1 MNAAALHRAG
11 VLALLLAA
19 APQVLAQDPSG
30 GEGSG
35 AATVDT
41 IPVNVDDEASAVQ
54 RGDGPEEERGA
65 LLYLSFGVSHVS
77 STFANVKDAANV
89 DVSLGAGLPWPYL
102 DWFGAEIALA
112 FTVLPGEHRGPQPCQ
127 EAGGLPPLSPGEV
140 VCEAGLY
147 TRSQN
152 ELQMTNL
159 GAFGVLR
166 TPGKFYVLGKYGWR
180 YIASSIDEI
189 QERDRDG
196 PAWAAGAGWRFGYG
210 RLTGL
215 ELSYS
220 DYSEHLEMVTLALT
234 HGFGAAP
241 DELSR

>member
-1 MNAAALHRAG
+1 MNAAALSRAG

-19 APQVLAQDPSG
+19 APQALAQAESG
-30 GEGSG
+30 DEGSD
-35 AATVDT
+35 AAPVDT
-41 IPVNVDDEASAVQ
+41 IPVNVRDEESAVQ
-54 RGDGPEEERGA
+54 RGDAPEEERKAVLFATVG
-65 LLYLSFGVSHVS
+65 LSHVS
-77 STFANVKDAANV
+77 SPFANVEDAVNM

-112 FTVLPGEHRGPQPCQ
+112 FTVVPGEYRGARPC
-127 EAGGLPPLSPGEV
+127 EETGALPPLSPGEV
-140 VCEAGLY
+140 ACAAGFY

-166 TPGKFYVLGKYGWR
+166 TPGRFYALGKYGWR

-189 QERDRDG
+189 QEGDRDG

-220 DYSEHLEMVTLALT
+220 DYSEQLEMVTLALT

-241 DELSR
+241 DEPSR